1 MSLLTVDN
9 GVFEVLASHGDTY
22 LGGEDFDQRVMQHF
36 IKIFNKK
43 TNTDMQKDKRAMQR
57 LRREVETVKRAL
69 SSSHQARLELE
80 ALYDGHDKN
89 GCDIQPHRLGT
100 HNFFGPGSD
109 FQIDRTTSMTRRA
122 SRGRSAAC
130 VLQSTDHCS
139 DFAGPSPV
147 LGRSRPAA

>member
-57 LRREVETVKRAL
+57 LRREVETVKRATTRTVAT
-69 SSSHQARLELE
+69 SSHTGL
-80 ALYDGHDKN
+80 AL
-89 GCDIQPHRLGT
+89 
-100 HNFFGPGSD
+100 
-109 FQIDRTTSMTRRA
+109 TTSLVLDLTSRLTALRR
-122 SRGRSAAC
+122 
-130 VLQSTDHCS
+130 
-139 DFAGPSPV
+139 
-147 LGRSRPAA
+147 